1 MTVEQMSFLRPPI
14 GLPAF
19 PPRLT
24 SRLAVAFPV
33 LAMAW
38 STQAVADPGA
48 PPPGGDAPMVV
59 ASSRR
64 VRLETMKRRGDRYV
78 AELTGGATAELTL
91 DPRLQEAADDVLRSF
106 QIPYGAAVMVSIP
119 DGRVLALA
127 GRSSAEPDKTA
138 AELTLQPWAPAA
150 SIFKL
155 VTASALVEAGVG
167 AATRVCYH
175 DGVHSVEA
183 SNLTPHRRWDQSCA
197 SLAYGLAKSQNAIVA
212 RLAHDHLDEDHL
224 GQTARALGFGE
235 RLGFELP
242 VGASQAHL
250 PRAGSL
256 QFARVAAGFWSTT
269 LSPLHGAW
277 LAATLAR
284 GGVTPA
290 LRIVD
295 RVVASDG
302 SVEKPEPPPVKRVL
316 SEEAARSVARMMVG
330 TTEYG
335 TAKSGFHKNGRPIL
349 PGVAVAGKTGSL
361 DRQSP
366 YLAYSW
372 FVGFAPAE
380 KPEVAVA
387 VLLGNG
393 EDWHW
398 RAHQL
403 AAELLSGYFHGSAPA
418 PPQVASR

>member
-1 MTVEQMSFLRPPI
+1 MLRQLRKSHHIATALCAFTLVVAAGWLTARIRKAEAQPSMYASLPRPPDPWKVELDWNKVRAEENGFI
-14 GLPAF
+14 Q
-19 PPRLT
+19 
-24 SRLAVAFPV
+24 V
-33 LAMAW
+33 LH
-38 STQAVADPGA
+38 D
-48 PPPGGDAPMVV
+48 GG
-59 ASSRR
+59 R
-64 VRLETMKRRGDRYV
+64 V
-78 AELTGGATAELTL
+78 ELTL
-91 DPRLQEAADDVLRSF
+91 DPRLQKMAEHVLDTHRTS
-106 QIPYGAAVMVSIP
+106 YAGAVLLSVE

-127 GRSSAEPDKTA
+127 GRSSAEPDKSA

-155 VTASALVEAGVG
+155 VTASALVDSGV
-167 AATRVCYH
+167 AADTRVCYH
-175 DGVHSVEA
+175 DGIHSVEA
-183 SNLTPHRRWDQSCA
+183 SNLKPNKRWDQSCA
-197 SLAYGLAKSQNAIVA
+197 SLSYGVAKSQNAILA
-212 RLAHDHLDEDHL
+212 RLAHDHLDETVL
-224 GQTARALGFGE
+224 GRAARALGFGDK
-235 RLGFELP
+235 LPFELP
-242 VGASQAHL
+242 VGVSQAHL
-250 PRAGSL
+250 PQAGSL

-269 LSPLHGAW
+269 MSPLHGAF

-295 RVVASDG
+295 RIVDSDG
-302 SVEKPEPPPVKRVL
+302 TVQRPEPPAVRRAI
-316 SEEAARSVARMMVG
+316 SEEAARAVARMMVG

-335 TAKSGFHKNGRPIL
+335 TAKNGFHKNGRPIL

-361 DRQSP
+361 DRQKP

-398 RAHQL
+398 RAHQV
-403 AAELLSGYFHGSAPA
+403 AAELLSGYFHGAPEA
-418 PPQVASR
+418 AHPQLASR